1 MENLSIIIGLGNPGD
16 KYTYTK
22 HNMGFLAVDKLALE
36 YGIKIKKLKF
46 KALYGDGKI
55 GSKRVMLVKP
65 QTFMNLSGES
75 VRDIFEWY
83 KLPIE
88 NLILIYDDIDLPIGK
103 VRIRARGSAG
113 THKGMQS
120 VVYLLNSDEFPR
132 IRIGIG
138 SETDKPIED
147 YVLTGFKPEELKT
160 MAESV
165 DRAAKAAADIVES
178 GVVHAMNKYNGIG
191 KDDENNSD

>member
-1 MENLSIIIGLGNPGD
+1 MENLSIIVGLGNPGD
-16 KYTYTK
+16 KYAYTK
-22 HNMGFLAVDKLALE
+22 HNMGFLAVDRLALE
-36 YGIKIKKLKF
+36 YDIKIKKLKF
-46 KALYGDGKI
+46 KALYGEGLI
-55 GSKRVMLVKP
+55 GNKRVILVKP

-83 KLPIE
+83 KLPIG

-103 VRIRARGSAG
+103 VRIRPKGSAG

-160 MAESV
+160 MSESV
-165 DRAAKAAADIVES
+165 DRAAEAAADIVES
-178 GVVHAMNKYNGIG
+178 GVVYAMNKYNGLG
-191 KDDENNSD
+191 MDTQE